1 MASPSPEVLT
11 IQVNF
16 KGDEASRKI
25 RELRDDIVAIDSAT
39 RSSGFSNLKSLA
51 DSMTA
56 LGKASAG
63 LNGVGPQ
70 FANVAKSAETL
81 FNTFKTFDPKDYS
94 SKITSL
100 TKSLEGMGGA
110 LGGFAK
116 AANSMERLS
125 KVASDPNLPKNLQ
138 NMAQQ
143 IVAFATSV
151 TQNMSDEVISRFERI
166 GSAMAGLTSG
176 AGKGFNLTGMSSS
189 ANIAAQ
195 VFTSLGSKMKTVIDL
210 GWKVT
215 KVPFKMILGPVQ
227 SVARGLENMTRKFT
241 SFLSGIGRIALYRA
255 IRTGIKMVTSS
266 VREGVNNLYVWAGM
280 VGNSFK
286 PTMDS
291 LATSFLYLKNSIGA
305 AVSPLLDAMA
315 PALEAVVNQIVDVLN
330 IFNQVVATMTGASTW
345 RKAIRSAADY
355 SDNISG
361 LGHGAQDA
369 TDAVKEL
376 KRTILGFDEI
386 NKLEDKTKTL
396 APSTNGKDPTGM
408 FAKQGAFAFEEVQI
422 SQKALDIAKT
432 LKDAWEK
439 GDFTAIGDMIGQKIG
454 NALLNVPWES
464 KIQPTVEKFA
474 RSFGTLLNGMFDYNG
489 RGGHAMWDGIAYTI
503 YSAIN
508 TALLGYVTFFDTVHW
523 DGIGEGIGAALKNV
537 VYGIKW
543 DWVRQALSAFPN
555 AVIDALTGFTKQFS
569 TNDFYNLGRN
579 IGATVSGAIA
589 DIKWGDFFGNAVKIA
604 TGLLQALN
612 GALSN
617 FDWVGVKDAILTGI
631 KNVPKKSWA
640 DLGTSIGNAI
650 FNIVDF
656 GANLV
661 DTLVKAF
668 EAVPWGDLASSI
680 WTGIN
685 NKVKEHGGWDTV
697 TSKLAGWIGDHI
709 GTISLI
715 LTFLATFSLA
725 KQITKNLIMAPISA
739 AFGRLGGKQT
749 SGGTWTSLLSTISI
763 TAGISLMF
771 SNWNGKSAKSKIATA
786 IGGGLAAAGIIS
798 KATKCTF
805 SGSLIAFGIGTAI
818 TLSIRNL
825 FNTAKDC
832 GVNSDEF
839 LDTLAHG
846 IIGAVIGLAIS
857 GGNIKAGILGF
868 SIGTE
873 LTLLIE
879 KLFPNLSGVNDKEF
893 LTDFEKEMEKKGIDP
908 LSPEWTKNYFEENSK
923 KEKEKWSQFFSG
935 IAGLFGGTKTDTKDF
950 SVGTYNTANRISVGT
965 LTATLDEKT
974 VPNAWSILS
983 KQWLDTVSKSK
994 VAKFITEG
1002 LRNDGKTWWER
1013 LVEYWGS
1020 ATNGKTTSEF
1030 QTKGLKNQKSTWWNQ
1045 VFSWWGLVVAAKKVG
1060 EFTTQGL
1067 RNQNGTWWSQLAT
1080 AWNYITG
1087 RFKTSEFST
1096 QGVKNEGYTW
1106 RYQTE
1111 GYWNDATRNMT
1122 LEASVGIGNPWNAF
1136 YNAWNSMQTY
1146 FNKNVLTA
1154 YVKTVQTGT
1163 QTGNSITGALT
1174 NNKKKKASG
1183 GVYKN
1188 GQWHDITNFAA
1199 GGSPMSGEM
1208 FIAREAGPELVGTIG
1223 GNTAV
1228 MNNDQIVAS
1237 VSAGVAQAVASVL
1250 GGGNT
1255 NEITIKV
1262 DSETLY
1268 RMVKKG
1274 ERKASGR
1281 YGTAV
1286 AIG

>member
-555 AVIDALTGFTKQFS
+555 AVIDAVTGFTKQFS
-569 TNDFYNLGRN
+569 TADFFVLGQN
-579 IGATVSGAIA
+579 IGESVSGAIA
-589 DIKWGDFFGNAVKIA
+589 DIKWGDFFGNAIKIA
-604 TGLLQALN
+604 TGIVAAFN
-612 GALSN
+612 GALTG
-617 FDWVGVKDAILTGI
+617 FDWSSVKGAIIGGI
-631 KNVPKKSWA
+631 KKISPSSWT
-640 DLGTSIGNAI
+640 DLGTQIGNAI
-650 FNIVDF
+650 FNAASFVANIVDV
-656 GANLV
+656 LV
-661 DTLVKAF
+661 SAIEAGEWGKLVGGIWQGICDK
-668 EAVPWGDLASSI
+668 VNSKYGGWLGVASSLAEWI
-680 WTGIN
+680 GNHLGVLEVLLTIAVGVPILKGLTASFASTVMTKLGLLKVPGTGSALGAWAKALTIAGGVVMAIDTIKTIRGTDFSTKDLKTYLEN
-685 NKVKEHGGWDTV
+685 TLNIAWRGALSGGLFGFGLAGFTGGAYGMVIGAAVSLSISTLYNTIKEHGV
-697 TSKLAGWIGDHI
+697 LSPNFIAE
-709 GTISLI
+709 
-715 LTFLATFSLA
+715 
-725 KQITKNLIMAPISA
+725 
-739 AFGRLGGKQT
+739 LG
-749 SGGTWTSLLSTISI
+749 
-763 TAGISLMF
+763 AGI
-771 SNWNGKSAKSKIATA
+771 
-786 IGGGLAAAGIIS
+786 AG
-798 KATKCTF
+798 A
-805 SGSLIAFGIGTAI
+805 
-818 TLSIRNL
+818 
-825 FNTAKDC
+825 
-832 GVNSDEF
+832 
-839 LDTLAHG
+839 
-846 IIGAVIGLAIS
+846 IIGFHFLGPIGA
-857 GGNIKAGILGF
+857 ALGF
-868 SIGTE
+868 KLGID
-873 LTLLIE
+873 LTVFIE
-879 KLFPNLSGVNDKEF
+879 KLDFSDVEGQLGSQFNTTGGSFAGTSWKTTTTVTETQDRRYGAANTGSNVNTGMVTVHAQLDKNSVDNAWQNLTTWWGE
-893 LTDFEKEMEKKGIDP
+893 L
-908 LSPEWTKNYFEENSK
+908 TKNN
-923 KEKEKWSQFFSG
+923 
-935 IAGLFGGTKTDTKDF
+935 
-950 SVGTYNTANRISVGT
+950 
-965 LTATLDEKT
+965 
-974 VPNAWSILS
+974 
-983 KQWLDTVSKSK
+983 K
-994 VAKFITEG
+994 VAKFVTEG

-1013 LVEYWGS
+1013 LVEYWGV

-1030 QTKGLKNQKSTWWNQ
+1030 QTKGVKNQKDVWWNQ
-1045 VFSWWGLVVAAKKVG
+1045 VFGWWGLVVAAKKVG

-1087 RFKTSEFST
+1087 RFKTSEFTT
-1096 QGVKNEGYTW
+1096 QGVRDEGYTW
-1106 RYQTE
+1106 RSQTE
-1111 GYWNDATRNMT
+1111 GYWDHATRNMA
-1122 LEASVGIGNPWNAF
+1122 LDASVQIGNPWNAF
-1136 YNAWNSMQTY
+1136 VDAWNSMQNY
-1146 FNKNVLTA
+1146 FNDHVLTS

-1163 QTGNSITGALT
+1163 TVGNSVTGALT
-1174 NNKKKKASG
+1174 NKKKKKASG

-1268 RMVKKG
+1268 RAVKKG

>member
-151 TQNMSDEVISRFERI
+151 TQSMSDEVISRFERI

-315 PALEAVVNQIVDVLN
+315 PALETVVNQIVDVLN

-474 RSFGTLLNGMFDYNG
+474 KSFGTLLNGMFDYNG

-508 TALLGYVTFFDTVHW
+508 TALLGYVTFFKTVKW
-523 DGIGEGIGAALKNV
+523 EGIGEGIGAALKKV

-589 DIKWGDFFGNAVKIA
+589 DIKWGDLFGNAVKIA
-604 TGLLQALN
+604 TGIVAALN
-612 GALSN
+612 GALTG
-617 FDWVGVKDAILTGI
+617 FDWSSVKGAIIGGI
-631 KNVPKKSWA
+631 KKITPASWSE
-640 DLGTSIGNAI
+640 LGTQIGRAI
-650 FNIVDF
+650 FNVAKF
-656 GANLV
+656 VANIV
-661 DTLVKAF
+661 DTLVSIVK
-668 EAVPWGDLASSI
+668 VGNWGELVKGIKDGIKNSMKQYGG
-680 WTGIN
+680 WTG
-685 NKVKEHGGWDTV
+685 V
-697 TSKLAGWIGDHI
+697 SKMLGDWIADNI
-709 GTISLI
+709 GTISALLAI
-715 LTFLATFSLA
+715 TIGISALKNLVGTVLTGKLFASMITSAPLAGGGTLATLGTLPAFLAA
-725 KQITKNLIMAPISA
+725 CAIAIPIGITVTPIIMDKVDDLVQKFVDTMDPIINPTVEKVVNV
-739 AFGRLGGKQT
+739 LTNKDYKPNKIYTGG
-749 SGGTWTSLLSTISI
+749 S
-763 TAGISLMF
+763 TAGEKGAPSSTTYKRDLG
-771 SNWNGKSAKSKIATA
+771 NGSSVWQPASGDLNLPNIDLDKA
-786 IGGGLAAAGIIS
+786 LAAAR
-798 KATKCTF
+798 KRAQQT
-805 SGSLIAFGIGTAI
+805 IA
-818 TLSIRNL
+818 
-825 FNTAKDC
+825 
-832 GVNSDEF
+832 
-839 LDTLAHG
+839 
-846 IIGAVIGLAIS
+846 
-857 GGNIKAGILGF
+857 NIVVQE
-868 SIGTE
+868 S
-873 LTLLIE
+873 E
-879 KLFPNLSGVNDKEF
+879 KLGS
-893 LTDFEKEMEKKGIDP
+893 
-908 LSPEWTKNYFEENSK
+908 
-923 KEKEKWSQFFSG
+923 
-935 IAGLFGGTKTDTKDF
+935 ADTKGGQFKFTPVVD
-950 SVGTYNTANRISVGT
+950 TTKLPAEWQNLAK
-965 LTATLDEKT
+965 AWKT
-974 VPNAWSILS
+974 ITENN
-983 KQWLDTVSKSK
+983 K
-994 VAKFITEG
+994 VAKFVTEG

-1237 VSAGVAQAVASVL
+1237 VANGVAQAVASVL

-1268 RMVKKG
+1268 RAVKKG